1 MHLWGKMAAQQQ
13 MHSQSQQQQASP
25 PQSPQQSLQP
35 AGLAAALRPHYFTGK
50 NGSPLSALL
59 SGKHTAPAAAYP
71 SPPVS
76 PQLSAKALGGGA
88 VREQQQR
95 EKEQQHAMIAAM
107 ATQTVFRK
115 LGSAFWEAFSGSS
128 STPAHLGSSSSA
140 SSSYAASSWD
150 QEKVQRVL
158 EGRAVL
164 RVVDVEPATP
174 PVTPKAR
181 AAVPSRMGTQDEPKK
196 PGCGSL
202 AALSVCDLLEDSMR
216 SLSLGKK

>member
-13 MHSQSQQQQASP
+13 VHGQSQQQQASP
-25 PQSPQQSLQP
+25 PQSPQS

-59 SGKHTAPAAAYP
+59 SGKHTSPAAVYP

-76 PQLSAKALGGGA
+76 PQLSAKALGGSA
-88 VREQQQR
+88 AREQQQQR

-128 STPAHLGSSSSA
+128 SSSSHLASSSSHA
-140 SSSYAASSWD
+140 VSNWD
-150 QEKVQRVL
+150 QEKVKRVF
-158 EGRAVL
+158 EGRSVL

-174 PVTPKAR
+174 PATPKAR
-181 AAVPSRMGTQDEPKK
+181 AAVPSRMAAQDEPKK
-196 PGCGSL
+196 CGS
-202 AALSVCDLLEDSMR
+202 LSVCDILEDSMR